1 MCSCG
6 RKHSSAL
13 DKKGQLWTFL
23 SWGRPFRLVS
33 PALNNSC
40 DDSIPVQIECG
51 WSYSTALTKSGT
63 VFVWWPFEDEINRSY
78 DITMEHM
85 DRLSDKRAR
94 ATEGIIPC
102 ETWDLH
108 HNPRQLPPIPSLP
121 TFKNQISTSERNED
135 VTKLVK
141 IAAMDNILIGLTN
154 KGHVLKFSELRSP
167 TSLQAE
173 GRWEYVGITIYF
185 YQGFMNLML
194 YSFPVLARQRRF
206 MIIRYSTR
214 EVPMNLL

>member
-1 MCSCG
+1 M
-6 RKHSSAL
+6 
-13 DKKGQLWTFL
+13 
-23 SWGRPFRLVS
+23 S

-94 ATEGIIPC
+94 ATEGVIPC

-121 TFKNQISTSERNED
+121 MFKNQISTSERNED

-173 GRWEYVGITIYF
+173 GRWEYVGIAIYF

-194 YSFPVLARQRRF
+194 YSFPILARQRRF